1 MKEQGQKT
9 SSDYLIVTA
18 GRALPPPHLYSRS
31 ARAIHAIHD
40 ISGEDLDNKP
50 RVDTAVFDRQE
61 THGVVAMCSAGRSE
75 LGKSRQALRPG
86 GRWCLEYLVPHQWDR
101 KEEHL
106 EEPWAPRQ
114 AIEG

>member
-9 SSDYLIVTA
+9 SSNYLIVTA
-18 GRALPPPHLYSRS
+18 GITLPPPHLYSHS

-40 ISGEDLDNKP
+40 ISGEDLTNKP
-50 RVDTAVFDRQE
+50 WVDTAVFDRQE
-61 THGVVAMCSAGRSE
+61 THGVVAMCSAGPSE
-75 LGKSRQALRPG
+75 LGKSRQVLRQG
-86 GRWCLEYLVPHQWDR
+86 GGWCLEYLVPQQWDR

-106 EEPWAPRQ
+106 EEPWAPGQ